1 MTNIDVLKRKASEIE
16 KYFQLLKP
24 IRVKTKE
31 EIQTD
36 PIIYGAVERYLYLL
50 CQATIDFAEAIIS
63 YANLR
68 TPGSYKEVFEIL
80 VEGEDKY
87 ISPSLS
93 LKMQKMTGFRNLL
106 AHAYGK
112 VDFDQLYKILQKD
125 INDFPIFIK
134 EVKKKIKI

>member
-16 KYFQLLKP
+16 KYFQLLKL
-24 IRVKTKE
+24 IRAKSKE

-36 PIIYGAVERYLYLL
+36 PIIYGAIERYLYLL

-63 YANLR
+63 FANLR

-80 VEGEDKY
+80 AEGEDKY

-112 VDFDQLYKILQKD
+112 VDSDQLYKILQKD
-125 INDFPIFIK
+125 INDFLIFIK